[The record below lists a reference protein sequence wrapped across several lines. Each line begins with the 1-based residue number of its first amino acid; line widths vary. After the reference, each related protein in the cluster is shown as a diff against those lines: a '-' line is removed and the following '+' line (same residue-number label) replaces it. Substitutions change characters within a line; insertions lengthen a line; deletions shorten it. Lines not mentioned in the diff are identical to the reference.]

1 MFEISCHGSLFFLV
15 DFADLFPD
23 RDIMFGDF
31 TIITISQKT
40 KEDMTGW
47 SEDVEVEREELLK
60 TVCAKMGLVT
70 REPVFGFSLK
80 ACFKPVYSA
89 TETS

>member
-1 MFEISCHGSLFFLV
+1 MKTVKVLQNFLNLLILFFLV

-60 TVCAKMGLVT
+60 TVCAKMGLIT
-70 REPVFGFSLK
+70 RKNVFGVLDK
-80 ACFKPVYSA
+80 GR
-89 TETS
+89 

>member
-1 MFEISCHGSLFFLV
+1 M
-15 DFADLFPD
+15 FPD

-60 TVCAKMGLVT
+60 TVCAKMGLVA
-70 REPVFGFSLK
+70 RKRVFRDFRHSVFQTSLLS
-80 ACFKPVYSA
+80 YRD
-89 TETS
+89 

>member
-1 MFEISCHGSLFFLV
+1 M
-15 DFADLFPD
+15 FPD

-60 TVCAKMGLVT
+60 TVCAQMGLVV
-70 REPVFGFSLK
+70 RKPVFGVSDI
-80 ACFKPVYSA
+80 ACFKPVSSA

>member
-1 MFEISCHGSLFFLV
+1 M
-15 DFADLFPD
+15 FPD

-60 TVCAKMGLVT
+60 TVCAKMGLVA
-70 REPVFGFSLK
+70 RKRVFGVSDK
-80 ACFKPVYSA
+80 ACFKPVSSA
-89 TETS
+89 IESS